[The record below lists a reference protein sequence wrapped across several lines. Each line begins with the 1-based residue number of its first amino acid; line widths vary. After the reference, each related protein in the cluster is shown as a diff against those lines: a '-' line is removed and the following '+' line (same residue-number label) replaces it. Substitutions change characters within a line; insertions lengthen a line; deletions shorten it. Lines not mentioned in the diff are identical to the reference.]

1 MFKKKI
7 AALAAATALL
17 ASGALCAAPNDVP
30 PPPPYAGDAEMAPG
44 TRAPQPARRIEPKA
58 PDEGMSLAPTEADMA
73 KARADR
79 ERGIKPKRESKR
91 TQIETVRDQN
101 NRVKGYVVTPGSTQI
116 PYTIENRSE
125 RPIDTTP
132 GGNPSGTLGTPKFI
146 EFGW

>member
-1 MFKKKI
+1 MLINSRFVF
-7 AALAAATALL
+7 AAMAVLFAAGA
-17 ASGALCAAPNDVP
+17 ASAAPNDVP
-30 PPPPYAGDAEMAPG
+30 PPPPYAGDSAMAPG
-44 TRAPQPARRIEPKA
+44 TAAPRPARRIEPKA

-79 ERGIKPKRESKR
+79 ERGIKPKVESKR
-91 TQIETVRDQN
+91 TQIETVRDQD
-101 NRVKGYVVTPGSTQI
+101 NRVTGYVVTPGSTQI
-116 PYTIENRSE
+116 PYTIENRAD